1 MSFSEL
7 LFTFQPFP
15 RPRFRMIV
23 CPIIPFALPRD
34 RMLTRPVAHTF
45 AQSIA
50 RMLATLVFPLSRF
63 RLLNK
68 YARPARRVRPRTYPA
83 SALARGTH
91 VYSNVSARPLKTSWA
106 FCRSIIKKPRTV
118 VGVFVILIFCG
129 QMRQKPSGATIISPV
144 WTAAVREASTHSTAD
159 FVRFAT
165 LNSLKTSLLR
175 SSFSI

>member
-34 RMLTRPVAHTF
+34 RILTRPIAHTF

-50 RMLATLVFPLSRF
+50 RMLATLVFRISRF
-63 RLLNK
+63 RLLINTR
-68 YARPARRVRPRTYPA
+68 APRSYR
-83 SALARGTH
+83 ALARGKH
-91 VYSNVSARPLKTSWA
+91 IYSNVFVRPSKTTWA
-106 FCRSIIKKPRTV
+106 FCRSIIKKPRNV
-118 VGVFVILIFCG
+118 VGVFVILISCG
-129 QMRQKPSGATIISPV
+129 QTRQKPSGVTIISPV

>member
-23 CPIIPFALPRD
+23 CPIIPFALPRAT
-34 RMLTRPVAHTF
+34 LTLPRPV
-45 AQSIA
+45 A
-50 RMLATLVFPLSRF
+50 RMLATLVFPLFSFF
-63 RLLNK
+63 RYLINTRATRS
-68 YARPARRVRPRTYPA
+68 YR
-83 SALARGTH
+83 ALARDKH
-91 VYSNVSARPLKTSWA
+91 IYSNVFVRPSKTTWA
-106 FCRSIIKKPRTV
+106 FCRSIIKKPRNV
-118 VGVFVILIFCG
+118 VGVFVILISCG
-129 QMRQKPSGATIISPV
+129 QTRQKPSGVTIISPV
-144 WTAAVREASTHSTAD
+144 WTAALKAASTHSTAD

>member
-34 RMLTRPVAHTF
+34 RILTRPIAHTF

-50 RMLATLVFPLSRF
+50 RMLATLVFPHFSFSANLINTRATRSYR
-63 RLLNK
+63 
-68 YARPARRVRPRTYPA
+68 
-83 SALARGTH
+83 ALARGKH
-91 VYSNVSARPLKTSWA
+91 IYSNVFVRPSKTTWA
-106 FCRSIIKKPRTV
+106 FCRSIIKKPRNV
-118 VGVFVILIFCG
+118 VGVFVILISCG
-129 QMRQKPSGATIISPV
+129 QTRQKPSGVTIISPV

-165 LNSLKTSLLR
+165 LNSLNTSLLR

>member
-34 RMLTRPVAHTF
+34 RILTRPIAHTF

-50 RMLATLVFPLSRF
+50 RMLATLVFPHFSFSANLINTRASRAY
-63 RLLNK
+63 R
-68 YARPARRVRPRTYPA
+68 
-83 SALARGTH
+83 ALARGTH
-91 VYSNVSARPLKTSWA
+91 VYSNVFARPLKTTWA

-118 VGVFVILIFCG
+118 VGIFVILLSCG
-129 QMRQKPSGATIISPV
+129 QTRQKPSGVTIISPV
-144 WTAAVREASTHSTAD
+144 WTAALRAASTHSTAD

>member
-23 CPIIPFALPRD
+23 CPIIPFALPRAT
-34 RMLTRPVAHTF
+34 RTLTRPV
-45 AQSIA
+45 A

-63 RLLNK
+63 
-68 YARPARRVRPRTYPA
+68 PANLINTRAYR
-83 SALARGTH
+83 ALARGKH
-91 VYSNVSARPLKTSWA
+91 IYSNVFVRPSKTTWA
-106 FCRSIIKKPRTV
+106 FCRSIIKKPRNV
-118 VGVFVILIFCG
+118 VGVFVILFSCG
-129 QMRQKPSGATIISPV
+129 QTRQKPSGVTIISPV

>member
-23 CPIIPFALPRD
+23 CPIIPFALPRATLT
-34 RMLTRPVAHTF
+34 LTRPV
-45 AQSIA
+45 A
-50 RMLATLVFPLSRF
+50 RMLATLFFPHFSFSANLINTRATRSYR
-63 RLLNK
+63 
-68 YARPARRVRPRTYPA
+68 
-83 SALARGTH
+83 ALARGTH
-91 VYSNVSARPLKTSWA
+91 VYSNVFARPLKTTWA

-118 VGVFVILIFCG
+118 VGIFVILLSCG
-129 QMRQKPSGATIISPV
+129 QTRQKPSGVTIISPV

>member
-15 RPRFRMIV
+15 RARFRMIAS
-23 CPIIPFALPRD
+23 PIIPFALPRD
-34 RMLTRPVAHTF
+34 RILTRPV
-45 AQSIA
+45 A

-68 YARPARRVRPRTYPA
+68 CARPARRSHTYPA
-83 SALARGTH
+83 RALARGTRI
-91 VYSNVSARPLKTSWA
+91 YSNVFARPLKTSWA

-129 QMRQKPSGATIISPV
+129 QMRQKPSGVTIISPV

>member
-34 RMLTRPVAHTF
+34 RILTRPIAHTF

-50 RMLATLVFPLSRF
+50 RMLATLVFPHFSFSANLINTRATRSYR
-63 RLLNK
+63 
-68 YARPARRVRPRTYPA
+68 
-83 SALARGTH
+83 ALARDKH
-91 VYSNVSARPLKTSWA
+91 IYSNVFARPSKTTWA
-106 FCRSIIKKPRTV
+106 FCRSIIKKPRNV
-118 VGVFVILIFCG
+118 VGVFVILISCG
-129 QMRQKPSGATIISPV
+129 QTRQKPSGVTIISPV